1 MTDLPAQPPL
11 PGEAAF
17 PLTPPSDAAPQP
29 PSDAAL
35 PLAPPTRYSALDIAR
50 ELRLP
55 APTEQQRAVIEAP
68 LAPAL
73 VVAGAG
79 SGKTETMANRVLWLL
94 ANGHVQPSQV
104 LGLTFTRKAAGELL
118 VRIRDRI
125 EQLAAAGLTAP
136 DHDPFQAPSVSTYNS
151 FANAIFRDNAIL
163 VGREGDGAVLGEAG
177 AWQLARAT
185 VTRSRHPL
193 LPELDKNLDPVTNA
207 VLGLSRAIAENIAEP
222 DEVRRFARR
231 FASVADLPPGG
242 RGAYAAVDGMA
253 SAVGALDVLVDL
265 VGEYEAAKLTRS
277 AVEYSDQVALAL
289 KILHKQPVVAA
300 ELRDRYRV
308 VLLDEY
314 QDTSVVQTWLLAEL
328 FAGHPVMAVGDPNQS
343 IYGWRGASASN
354 LEQFGSQFGAS
365 GRAYPL
371 STSWRNGHRIL
382 DAANALV
389 VPLSLASQVPVEKL
403 TPAPTAS
410 ETPIVVRFEEH
421 LEAEAEAVAEWF
433 AERLRAPE
441 RQRRV
446 ERSDGSIVAEPP
458 SAALLFRARK
468 TQPYFLRAL
477 KARGVKYHVLGI
489 GGLLAEPE
497 IADLVSML
505 SVLSDPGAGL
515 ELIRLLAGS
524 RWRVGVQD
532 LHALNRLASWLRDR
546 DHAQQVYADEVKE
559 RMRSSLTE
567 GEGGSIVDALDFV
580 AHAPDGHTALAHFSE
595 LGLARLRDAGQVVA
609 RLRAR
614 VALPLP
620 DLVSLVEQE
629 LRLDIEV
636 VANEDRPLGGA
647 PMEALF
653 DAIDGYLALDDAST
667 RVGSELSGFLA
678 WLRAAEEREDLAP
691 RPEDPE
697 PGTVQ
702 ILTIHGAKGL
712 EWDLVAVPR
721 LVADE
726 LPMKPI
732 DGTNGWLAFGQLPW
746 SFRGDAADLPV
757 FDWEWATTR
766 KELLDSRDRF
776 KTAVWQRVQDE
787 ERRLAYVAVTRARH
801 ELLLSGSFWAT
812 QKAFREP
819 STFLRELATAGVIDE
834 LPAAPAD
841 LENPLGDDLEW
852 ITWPMDPLG
861 RRRPAVEAA
870 AASVRAATPAIGG
883 PWAHELELLLTERA
897 RRLAG
902 LGAVSLPTR
911 VPASRFKDFVT
922 DPDAVASSLLRPM
935 PEKPFKATR
944 LGTLFHSWVENRYGV
959 GTGSDELDAPAI
971 ELDDEGDGVEAAD
984 LARLRATFEAS
995 EWADRRPIE
1004 VEREIHLP
1012 FDDRIVICKIDAIY
1026 ALPAGSDGQPR
1037 FEVVDWK
1044 TGKAPKDDDDLERKT
1059 LQLALYRLA
1068 YSKWAGIDPSRISAA
1083 FYFVSDDRVIRP
1095 EHIDDE
1101 AELLARWRA
1110 AFA

>member
-1 MTDLPAQPPL
+1 MTDPISSNVLHSQP
-11 PGEAAF
+11 
-17 PLTPPSDAAPQP
+17 SQ
-29 PSDAAL
+29 
-35 PLAPPTRYSALDIAR
+35 YSALDIAR
-50 ELRLP
+50 ELKLP
-55 APTEQQRAVIEAP
+55 APTEQQQEVIQAP
-68 LAPAL
+68 LAAAL

-118 VRIRDRI
+118 VRIRRRI
-125 EQLAAAGLTAP
+125 EQLAEAGLTAE
-136 DHDPFQAPSVSTYNS
+136 DHDPFQAPAVSTYNS
-151 FANAIFRDNAIL
+151 FANSIFRDNAIL

-185 VTRSRHPL
+185 VTRSPDTR
-193 LPELDKNLDPVTNA
+193 LPQLDKNLDPVTNA
-207 VLGLSRAIAENIAEP
+207 VLGLSRAIAENIANPE
-222 DEVRRFARR
+222 EVRAFARR
-231 FASVADLPPGG
+231 FATRGELPPGG
-242 RGAYAAVDGMA
+242 RGAYAGVDGMVA
-253 SAVGALDVLVDL
+253 AVAALDVLVDL

-289 KILHKQPVVAA
+289 QIVDKQPAVAA

-314 QDTSVVQTWLLAEL
+314 QDTSVVQTRLLAEL

-354 LEQFGSQFGAS
+354 LEQFAGQFGAV
-365 GRAYPL
+365 GRAFPL

-389 VPLSLASQVPVEKL
+389 APLSLVSRVPVEKL

-410 ETPIVVRFEEH
+410 DVAIAVRFEED
-421 LEAEAEAVAEWF
+421 LEAEAEAVAAWF
-433 AERLRAPE
+433 EARLLVP
-441 RQRRV
+441 
-446 ERSDGSIVAEPP
+446 EPP

-468 TQPYFLRAL
+468 TQPWFLRAL
-477 KARGVKYHVLGI
+477 REHGVKYHVLGL

-515 ELIRLLAGS
+515 ELIRVLAGS
-524 RWRVGVQD
+524 RWRIGVQD

-567 GEGGSIVDALDFV
+567 GEGGSIVDALDFL
-580 AHAPDGHTALAHFSE
+580 ANAREGHTALAHFSE

-614 VALPLP
+614 AALSLP

-653 DAIDGYLALDDAST
+653 DAIEGYLALDDAST
-667 RVGSELSGFLA
+667 RIGSELNGFLA

-726 LPMKPI
+726 LPMKPVE
-732 DGTNGWLAFGQLPW
+732 GTNGWLAFGQLPW
-746 SFRGDAADLPV
+746 PFRGDAADLPV
-757 FDWEWATTR
+757 YDWESATTR
-766 KELLDSRDRF
+766 KELLDNRDTF
-776 KTAVWQRVQDE
+776 KAAVGQRAQDE
-787 ERRLAYVAVTRARH
+787 ERRLVYVAVTRARY

-812 QKAFREP
+812 QTKYREP
-819 STFLRELATAGVIDE
+819 SMFLRDLAMAGVIDE
-834 LPAAPAD
+834 LPAAPEHD
-841 LENPLGDDLEW
+841 ENPLGDDLEW
-852 ITWPMDPLG
+852 ITWPLDPLG
-861 RRRPAVEAA
+861 TRRPAVEAA
-870 AASVRAATPAIGG
+870 AAAVRDAQPAIGG
-883 PWAHELELLLTERA
+883 PWARELELLLTERA

-902 LGAVSLPTR
+902 AGAVSLPTR

-959 GTGSDELDAPAI
+959 GAGSDELDAPTI

-1026 ALPAGSDGQPR
+1026 ATEPDEHGVGG

-1044 TGKAPKDDDDLERKT
+1044 TGKAPKDADDLERKT

-1068 YSKWAGIDPSRISAA
+1068 YAKWAGIDPSRITAA
-1083 FYFVSDDRVIRP
+1083 FYFVADDRVIRP

-1110 AFA
+1110 AFAG

>member
-1 MTDLPAQPPL
+1 MSSNALHSQPP
-11 PGEAAF
+11 
-17 PLTPPSDAAPQP
+17 PS
-29 PSDAAL
+29 
-35 PLAPPTRYSALDIAR
+35 RYSAINIA
-50 ELRLP
+50 EALQLP
-55 APTEQQRAVIEAP
+55 VPTAQQQAVIQAP
-68 LAPAL
+68 LGPAL

-94 ANGHVQPSQV
+94 ANEHVKPSEV

-125 EQLAAAGLTAP
+125 AQLADAGLTP
-136 DHDPFQAPSVSTYNS
+136 EDHDPFQAPVVSTYNS
-151 FANAIFRDNAIL
+151 FANSIFRDNALL

-185 VTRSRHPL
+185 VTRSRDER
-193 LPELDKNLDPVTNA
+193 LPELEKNLDPVTTA
-207 VLGLSRAIAENIAEP
+207 VLGLSRAIAENIADPEA
-222 DEVRRFARR
+222 VREFALRFAAAR
-231 FASVADLPPGG
+231 DLPPGG
-242 RGAYAAVDGMA
+242 RGAYAAVDGMV
-253 SAVGALDVLVDL
+253 SAVAALDVLVDL

-289 KILHKQPVVAA
+289 KILEKQPAVAA
-300 ELRDRYRV
+300 ELRDRFRV

-314 QDTSVVQTWLLAEL
+314 QDTSVVQTWLLARL

-354 LEQFGSQFGAS
+354 LEQFPTQFGAS
-365 GRAYPL
+365 GSPYPL

-389 VPLSLASQVPVEKL
+389 APLSLVSRVPVEKL
-403 TPAPTAS
+403 QPAPRATDM
-410 ETPIVVRFEEH
+410 PIAVRFEEH
-421 LEAEAEAVAEWF
+421 LEAEADAAASWF
-433 AERLRAPE
+433 AARLSVP
-441 RQRRV
+441 
-446 ERSDGSIVAEPP
+446 EPP

-477 KARGVKYHVLGI
+477 KKHGVRYHVLGI

-515 ELIRLLAGS
+515 ELIRVLAGS
-524 RWRVGVQD
+524 RWRIGVQD
-532 LHALNRLASWLRDR
+532 LHALNRVASWLRDR

-567 GEGGSIVDALDFV
+567 GEGGSIVDALDFL
-580 AHAPDGHTALAHFSE
+580 AHAPAGHSALAHFSE
-595 LGLARLRDAGQVVA
+595 VGLARLRDAGQVVA

-614 VALPLP
+614 ASLSLP

-636 VANEDRPLGGA
+636 VSNEDRPLGGA

-667 RVGSELSGFLA
+667 RVGSELNGFLA

-746 SFRGDAADLPV
+746 PFRGDTADLPV
-757 FDWEWATTR
+757 YDWESATTR
-766 KELLDSRDRF
+766 KELLDNRDDF
-776 KTAVWQRVQDE
+776 KAAVSGRLQDE

-812 QKAFREP
+812 QTKYREP
-819 STFLRELATAGVIDE
+819 SPFLRDLALAGVVDE
-834 LPAAPAD
+834 LPAAP
-841 LENPLGDDLEW
+841 ESETNPMGDNLEW
-852 ITWPMDPLG
+852 FRWPRDPLG
-861 RRRPAVEAA
+861 ERREAVEAA
-870 AASVRAATPAIGG
+870 AAAVRAAEPKIGG

-902 LGAVSLPTR
+902 AGAVALPTR

-922 DPDAVASSLLRPM
+922 EPDAVASSLLRPM

-944 LGTLFHSWVENRYGV
+944 LGTLFHSWVENRYGL
-959 GTGSDELDAPAI
+959 GAGSDELDAPAL

-1026 ALPAGSDGQPR
+1026 ALDDGR

-1068 YSKWAGIDPSRISAA
+1068 YSKWADIEPSRITAA
-1083 FYFVSDDRVIRP
+1083 FYFVADDRVIRP
-1095 EHIDDE
+1095 DHIDDE

-1110 AFA
+1110 AFGS

>member
-1 MTDLPAQPPL
+1 MK
-11 PGEAAF
+11 
-17 PLTPPSDAAPQP
+17 
-29 PSDAAL
+29 
-35 PLAPPTRYSALDIAR
+35 YSALAIAR
-50 ELRLP
+50 ELGLP
-55 APTEQQRAVIEAP
+55 APTAQQQAVIQAP

-94 ANGHVQPSQV
+94 ANGHVKPSQV
-104 LGLTFTRKAAGELL
+104 LGLTFTRKAAGELAI
-118 VRIRDRI
+118 RIRDHI
-125 EQLAAAGLTAP
+125 EQLAQAGLTAE
-136 DHDPFQAPSVSTYNS
+136 DHDPFQAPMVSTYNS
-151 FANAIFRDNAIL
+151 FANSIFRDNAIL

-185 VTRSRHPL
+185 VTRSRDTR
-193 LPELDKNLDPVTNA
+193 LPDLDKNLDPVTNA
-207 VLGLSRAIAENIAEP
+207 VLGLSRAIAENIADAE
-222 DEVRRFARR
+222 EVRAFARR
-231 FASVADLPPGG
+231 FATVGELPPGG
-242 RGAYAAVDGMA
+242 RGAYAAVDGMVA
-253 SAVGALDVLVDL
+253 AVAALDTLVDL
-265 VGEYEAAKLTRS
+265 VGEYDAAKLTRS

-289 KILHKQPVVAA
+289 TILQKQPTVAS

-314 QDTSVVQTWLLAEL
+314 QDTSVVQTWLLSEL

-354 LEQFGSQFGAS
+354 LEQFAQQFGAGGS
-365 GRAYPL
+365 AYPL

-382 DAANALV
+382 DAANAIV
-389 VPLSLASQVPVEKL
+389 APLSLVSRVPVERL
-403 TPAPTAS
+403 TPSPKAS
-410 ETPIVVRFEEH
+410 DVPIVVRFEEH
-421 LEAEAEAVAEWF
+421 LEAEAEAVASWF
-433 AERLRAPE
+433 AERLAAPE
-441 RQRRV
+441 LQKAVTRL
-446 ERSDGSIVAEPP
+446 DGSIGSDPP

-468 TQPYFLRAL
+468 TQPWFLRAL
-477 KARGVKYHVLGI
+477 RAHGVKYHVLGI

-515 ELIRLLAGS
+515 ELIRVLAGS

-567 GEGGSIVDALDFV
+567 GEGGSIVDALDFL
-580 AHAPDGHTALAHFSE
+580 AHAREGHTALAHFSE
-595 LGLARLRDAGQVVA
+595 LGRERLRDAGLVVA
-609 RLRAR
+609 RLRSRA
-614 VALPLP
+614 ALALP

-636 VANEDRPLGGA
+636 VANEGRPLGGA

-653 DAIDGYLALDDAST
+653 DAIDGYLALDDSST
-667 RVGSELSGFLA
+667 RVGSELNGFLA
-678 WLRAAEEREDLAP
+678 WLHAAEEREDLSP

-726 LPMKPI
+726 LPSKPI
-732 DGTNGWLAFGQLPW
+732 EGTNGWLAFGQLPW
-746 SFRGDAADLPV
+746 PFRGDAADLPV
-757 FDWEWATTR
+757 YDWQSATTR
-766 KELLDSRDRF
+766 KELLDHRDAF
-776 KTAVWQRVQDE
+776 KVAVGQRAHDE

-801 ELLLSGSFWAT
+801 ELLLSGAFWAT
-812 QKAFREP
+812 QTKYREP
-819 STFLRELATAGVIDE
+819 SVFLRELAMADVIDE
-834 LPAAPAD
+834 LPAAPEHD
-841 LENPLGDDLEW
+841 ENPLGDDLEL
-852 ITWPMDPLG
+852 INWPMDPLG

-870 AASVRAATPAIGG
+870 AAAVRVAEPAIGG

-902 LGAVSLPTR
+902 AGSVSLPTR

-959 GTGSDELDAPAI
+959 GAGSDELDAPAI

-1026 ALPAGSDGQPR
+1026 ATGFDADGDET

-1044 TGKAPKDDDDLERKT
+1044 TGKAPKDAADLERKT

-1068 YSKWAGIDPSRISAA
+1068 YAKWAGIHPSRIGAA
-1083 FYFVSDDRVIRP
+1083 FYFVADDRVIRP
-1095 EHIDDE
+1095 MHIDDE

-1110 AFA
+1110 AFGG

>member
-1 MTDLPAQPPL
+1 MTDYV
-11 PGEAAF
+11 
-17 PLTPPSDAAPQP
+17 PS
-29 PSDAAL
+29 
-35 PLAPPTRYSALDIAR
+35 RYSALDIAR
-50 ELRLP
+50 ELKLP
-55 APTEQQRAVIEAP
+55 EPTQQQQAVIQAP

-118 VRIRDRI
+118 VRIRRRI
-125 EQLAAAGLTAP
+125 EQLAEAGLTAE
-136 DHDPFQAPSVSTYNS
+136 DHDPFQQPTVSTYNS
-151 FANAIFRDNAIL
+151 FANSIFRDNAIL

-185 VTRSRHPL
+185 VTRSRDAR
-193 LPELDKNLDPVTNA
+193 LPDLDKNLDPVTNA
-207 VLGLSRAIAENIAEP
+207 VLGLSRAMAENIADR
-222 DEVRRFARR
+222 DEVRAFALRFATLGE
-231 FASVADLPPGG
+231 LPPGG
-242 RGAYAAVDGMA
+242 RGAYAGVDGMVA
-253 SAVGALDVLVDL
+253 AVAALDTLVDL

-289 KILHKQPVVAA
+289 QIVAKQPAVAT

-314 QDTSVVQTWLLAEL
+314 QDTSVVQTRMLATL
-328 FAGHPVMAVGDPNQS
+328 FSEHPVMAVGDPNQS

-354 LEQFGSQFGAS
+354 LEQFAAQFGAV
-365 GRAYPL
+365 GRAFPL

-389 VPLSLASQVPVEKL
+389 QPLSLASRVPVEKL

-410 ETPIVVRFEEH
+410 DVPITVRFEEH
-421 LEAEAEAVAEWF
+421 LEAEADAVAAWF
-433 AERLRAPE
+433 ADRLAV
-441 RQRRV
+441 Q
-446 ERSDGSIVAEPP
+446 EPP

-468 TQPYFLRAL
+468 TQPWFLRAL
-477 KARGVKYHVLGI
+477 RAHGVKYHVLGL

-515 ELIRLLAGS
+515 ELIRVLAGS

-567 GEGGSIVDALDFV
+567 GEGGSIVDALDFL
-580 AHAPDGHTALAHFSE
+580 ATAREGHSALAHFSD
-595 LGLARLRDAGQVVA
+595 LGLERLRDAGHVVA

-614 VALPLP
+614 AALSLP

-653 DAIDGYLALDDAST
+653 DAIDGYLALDDSST
-667 RVGSELSGFLA
+667 RVGSELNGFLA
-678 WLRAAEEREDLAP
+678 WLRAAEEREDLSP

-746 SFRGDAADLPV
+746 QFRGDAADLPV
-757 FDWEWATTR
+757 YDWASATTR
-766 KELLDSRDRF
+766 KEVLDNRDTF
-776 KTAVWQRVQDE
+776 KAAVAQRAQDE
-787 ERRLAYVAVTRARH
+787 ERRLVYVAVTRARH

-812 QKAFREP
+812 QIKYREP
-819 STFLRELATAGVIDE
+819 SMFLRDLAMAGVIDE
-834 LPAAPAD
+834 LPTAPASD
-841 LENPLGDDLEW
+841 VNPLGDDLEW
-852 ITWPMDPLG
+852 ISWPMDPLG

-870 AASVRAATPAIGG
+870 AAAVRAADPAIGG

-902 LGAVSLPTR
+902 AGAVSLPTR

-944 LGTLFHSWVENRYGV
+944 LGTLFHSWVENRYGL
-959 GTGSDELDAPAI
+959 GAGSDELDAPPT
-971 ELDDEGDGVEAAD
+971 ELDDEGDGAEAAD
-984 LARLRATFEAS
+984 LAALRATFEAS

-1026 ALPAGSDGQPR
+1026 ALPDDK

-1068 YSKWAGIDPSRISAA
+1068 YAKWAKIDPSRISAA
-1083 FYFVSDDRVIRP
+1083 FYFVADDRVIRP
-1095 EHIDDE
+1095 PHVDDE
-1101 AELLARWRA
+1101 AELLARWRR
-1110 AFA
+1110 AFAG

>member
-1 MTDLPAQPPL
+1 MTD
-11 PGEAAF
+11 
-17 PLTPPSDAAPQP
+17 
-29 PSDAAL
+29 
-35 PLAPPTRYSALDIAR
+35 RYSAVEIAAA
-50 ELRLP
+50 LGLP
-55 APTEQQRAVIEAP
+55 KPTDQQQAVIQAP
-68 LAPAL
+68 LGPAL

-94 ANGHVQPSQV
+94 ANEHVKPSEV

-125 EQLAAAGLTAP
+125 GQLADAGLTP
-136 DHDPFQAPSVSTYNS
+136 EDHDPFQAPSVSTYNS
-151 FANAIFRDNAIL
+151 FANAIFRDNALL

-185 VTRSRHPL
+185 VTRSRDPR
-193 LPELDKNLDPVTNA
+193 LPELEKNLDPVTNA
-207 VLGLSRAIAENIAEP
+207 VLGLSRAIAENIADPEQ
-222 DEVRRFARR
+222 VREFARR
-231 FASVADLPPGG
+231 FAAAGALPPGG
-242 RGAYAAVDGMA
+242 RGAYAAVDAMT

-289 KILHKQPVVAA
+289 KILQKQSAVAD

-308 VLLDEY
+308 VLLDEC
-314 QDTSVVQTWLLAEL
+314 QDTSVVQTWLLARL

-354 LEQFGSQFGAS
+354 LEQFTAQFGAA
-365 GRAYPL
+365 GRPYPL

-389 VPLSLASQVPVEKL
+389 APLSLVSRVPVEKL
-403 TPAPTAS
+403 EPAPKATDV
-410 ETPIVVRFEEH
+410 PIVVRFEEH
-421 LEAEAEAVAEWF
+421 LEAEAEAVASWF
-433 AERLRAPE
+433 AARLAVP
-441 RQRRV
+441 Q
-446 ERSDGSIVAEPP
+446 PP

-477 KARGVKYHVLGI
+477 KEHGVKYHVLGI

-515 ELIRLLAGS
+515 ELIRVLAGS
-524 RWRVGVQD
+524 RWRIGAQD

-546 DHAQQVYADEVKE
+546 DHAQQVYADAVKE

-567 GEGGSIVDALDFV
+567 GEGGSIVDALDFL
-580 AHAPDGHTALAHFSE
+580 AHAREGHSALAHFSE
-595 LGLARLRDAGQVVA
+595 VGLARLRDAGQVVA

-614 VALPLP
+614 ASLSLP

-667 RVGSELSGFLA
+667 RAGSELNGFLS

-746 SFRGDAADLPV
+746 PFRGDAADLPV
-757 FDWEWATTR
+757 YDWESATTR
-766 KELLDSRDRF
+766 KELLDNREAF
-776 KTAVWQRVQDE
+776 KGAVGGRLQDE

-812 QKAFREP
+812 QTKYREP
-819 STFLRELATAGVIDE
+819 SPFLRDLALAGVIDE
-834 LPAAPAD
+834 LPAAPESETNPMGD
-841 LENPLGDDLEW
+841 NLEWFRWPRDPLGD
-852 ITWPMDPLG
+852 
-861 RRRPAVEAA
+861 RRPAVQAA
-870 AASVRAATPAIGG
+870 AAAVRAAEPKIGG

-902 LGAVSLPTR
+902 AGAVALPTR

-944 LGTLFHSWVENRYGV
+944 LGTLFHSWVENRYGL
-959 GTGSDELDAPAI
+959 GAGSDELDAPTL

-1026 ALPAGSDGQPR
+1026 ATEDGG

-1068 YSKWAGIDPSRISAA
+1068 YSKWASIDPSRITAA
-1083 FYFVSDDRVIRP
+1083 FYFVADDRVIRP
-1095 EHIDDE
+1095 EHIDNE
-1101 AELLARWRA
+1101 GELLARWRA